1 MSIREVVKPNQAKD
15 YLNLDLESIVS
26 IDEENFFQAS
36 AKKINV
42 FRILVDSEELKS
54 NRSVLQK
61 YYFSHTHSAMTEKIS
76 KMKIP
81 IYRDISTMSRKLVTD
96 LGTGRENIQDFM

>member
-54 NRSVLQK
+54 NRSVL
-61 YYFSHTHSAMTEKIS
+61 
-76 KMKIP
+76 
-81 IYRDISTMSRKLVTD
+81 
-96 LGTGRENIQDFM
+96 

>member
-1 MSIREVVKPNQAKD
+1 MSAMSIREVVKPNQAKD

-54 NRSVLQK
+54 NRSVL
-61 YYFSHTHSAMTEKIS
+61 
-76 KMKIP
+76 
-81 IYRDISTMSRKLVTD
+81 
-96 LGTGRENIQDFM
+96 